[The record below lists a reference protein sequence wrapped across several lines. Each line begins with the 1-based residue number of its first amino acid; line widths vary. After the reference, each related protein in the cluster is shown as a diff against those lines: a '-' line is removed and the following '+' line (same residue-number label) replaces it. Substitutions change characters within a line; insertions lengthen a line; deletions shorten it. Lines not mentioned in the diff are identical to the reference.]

1 MTPFA
6 PTPILRVLVAC
17 RGSTRDGLGHVMR
30 SRTVARQLA
39 LRSCV
44 RMVVVGD
51 GYVECLLAGRDL
63 HYEVHADERE
73 ILAACERFQPQVVVL
88 DMLSIP
94 PVVLAALRQRAM
106 LVSLSPVFSG
116 LSAMDMVFH
125 RTVHL
130 GADWHFDDAVPPEL
144 RCGLEYAVVRENC
157 VRIPEE
163 IYCRTLEQDPLSIVI
178 SMGGTDAGNK
188 TLQALEAIAQVRSR
202 LLIWALLGEGYAH
215 SYQPLVECVQQNQR
229 HEIILAK
236 TSDSMWRVM
245 QSCALAVLAGGTIT
259 YEAAYAGLPSIN
271 VFEDA
276 SHLYLVRELVE
287 RGIGISAGY
296 PLPDAFDVA
305 AANIAHL
312 DRSRG
317 ELLAMHKSSHSAID
331 GQGCTR
337 IADELTQYYW
347 SQFRSRHPD
356 RQPRSHPATGDQPHA
371 ALRAA

>member
-1 MTPFA
+1 MTGFA
-6 PTPILRVLVAC
+6 PTPILRVLIVC

-30 SRTVARQLA
+30 SRTVARRLA

-51 GYVECLLAGRDL
+51 SYVESLLAGRDL
-63 HYEVHADERE
+63 NYEVHTDERQ

-88 DMLSIP
+88 DMLSLSP
-94 PVVLAALRQRAM
+94 AVLAAIRERAM
-106 LVSLSPVFSG
+106 VVSLSPVFDG
-116 LSAMDMVFH
+116 LTAMDLIFH
-125 RTVHL
+125 RTVHH
-130 GADWHFDDAVPPEL
+130 GADWQFDAEAQPEL
-144 RCGLEYAVVRENC
+144 RCGLPYAVVRENC

-163 IYCRTLEQDPLSIVI
+163 VYRRTLEQEPLSIVI

-188 TLQALEAIAQVRSR
+188 TLKALEAIAQVRSR

-215 SYQPLVECVQQNQR
+215 SYQPLVDCVQQNQR

-259 YEAAYAGLPSIN
+259 YEAAFAGLPSIN
-271 VFEDA
+271 VFEDQ

-287 RGIGISAGY
+287 KGIGISAGY

-312 DRSRG
+312 DQSRD
-317 ELLAMHKSSHSAID
+317 ELLAMHRNSHSAID
-331 GQGCTR
+331 SQGCSR
-337 IADELTQYYW
+337 ISDELIQYYW
-347 SQFRSRHPD
+347 SDFRSRHPD
-356 RQPRSHPATGDQPHA
+356 RQPQAGGPPHA

>member
-1 MTPFA
+1 MTGFV
-6 PTPILRVLVAC
+6 PTPILRVLLAC

-39 LRSCV
+39 LRACV
-44 RMVVVGD
+44 RMVIIGD
-51 GYVECLLAGRDL
+51 SYVESLLAGRDL
-63 HYEVHADERE
+63 NYEVHADERQ
-73 ILAACERFQPQVVVL
+73 ILAACERFAPQVVVL
-88 DMLSIP
+88 DMLSLSP
-94 PVVLAALRQRAM
+94 AVLAALRERAM

-116 LSAMDMVFH
+116 LAQMDMIFH
-125 RTVHL
+125 RTVHH
-130 GADWHFDDAVPPEL
+130 GADWQFDDDSQPDL
-144 RCGLEYAVVRENC
+144 RCGLQYAVVRENC
-157 VRIPEE
+157 VRISEE
-163 IYCRTLEQDPLSIVI
+163 VYRGTLEQDPLSIVI

-215 SYQPLVECVQQNQR
+215 SYQPLVDCVQHNQR

-276 SHLYLVRELVE
+276 SHLYLVQELVE

-317 ELLAMHKSSHSAID
+317 ELLAMHKNSHSAID
-331 GQGCTR
+331 GQGCAR
-337 IADELTQYYW
+337 IAEELTQYYW
-347 SQFRSRHPD
+347 SQFRGRHPD
-356 RQPRSHPATGDQPHA
+356 RQPRSFPPPGDQPHA